1 MMEDKGVTVTER
13 ISKNLDVFQEQT
25 EKSAIGHLV
34 DGVIQRMQDKRQ
46 LLQTESKTRFDLIE

>member
-34 DGVIQRMQDKRQ
+34 GGVIKRMKDKRQ
-46 LLQTESKTRFDLIE
+46 LL